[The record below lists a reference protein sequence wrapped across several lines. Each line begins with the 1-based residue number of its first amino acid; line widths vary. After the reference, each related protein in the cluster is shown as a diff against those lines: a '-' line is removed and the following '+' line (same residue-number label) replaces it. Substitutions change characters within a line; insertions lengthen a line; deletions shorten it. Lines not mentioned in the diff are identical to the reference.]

1 MNPAHWHLL
10 LTHVPVMGAVF
21 TVLLLAVALPSRSPA
36 VRRLALA
43 AVVVVALLGLPTYFT
58 GEGAE
63 EAVEALP
70 GISEAVIE
78 RHEDAAGRALIA
90 LEVAGALALLG
101 LVGTAR
107 ARRVPT
113 WLVAGMLL
121 VTLAGAGLLGWTANL
136 GGQIRH
142 PEIRAGAVASA
153 SDEGL
158 RPGGSR
164 RDDD

>member
-1 MNPAHWHLL
+1 
-10 LTHVPVMGAVF
+10 
-21 TVLLLAVALPSRSPA
+21 VLLLAVALPSRSPA
-36 VRRLALA
+36 VQRLALA

-63 EAVEALP
+63 EAVEELP

-78 RHEDAAGRALIA
+78 RHEDAAARALIA

-101 LVGTAR
+101 LVATAR

-142 PEIRAGAVASA
+142 PEIRGGAVASA

-164 RDDD
+164 RDGD